1 MVQSFSN
8 DTLQYLLRK
17 NATLV
22 DEPAIKN
29 DMAQKDL
36 SIQSLDAIG
45 KNKDMNIVPTQKY
58 EKIVQQ
64 KRIQIQL
71 TSNKV

>member
-36 SIQSLDAIG
+36 SI
-45 KNKDMNIVPTQKY
+45 
-58 EKIVQQ
+58 
-64 KRIQIQL
+64 
-71 TSNKV
+71 

>member
-8 DTLQYLLRK
+8 DTLQYLLGK

-22 DEPAIKN
+22 DEPATDN

-36 SIQSLDAIG
+36 SI
-45 KNKDMNIVPTQKY
+45 
-58 EKIVQQ
+58 
-64 KRIQIQL
+64 
-71 TSNKV
+71 